1 MIGGES
7 VGGEGYQLIRFRL
20 DEAQVVFLMK
30 MLRI

>member
-7 VGGEGYQLIRFRL
+7 VGGGYQLIRFRL